1 MATQLFRQEAIEAG
15 RHRLVGTVV
24 AAVPP
29 GSRVYTIVAAAVGVG
44 LVALL
49 CFGSYS
55 SRQQVRGV
63 IAFDRGVTRVYPPAP
78 AEIRTIHV
86 RQGQRVAK
94 GAPLLTISLSPGRD
108 SSGEGM
114 ASQLA
119 QIAHQD
125 AELARQ
131 LELASDLSASERVA
145 LMQQRESAAAAIASL
160 ERQRSIARDQVA
172 LAESDSQRTA
182 RIAREGAGSKR
193 QVEESRAAL
202 LARRAAIEGIEER
215 LISQREA
222 LRGLDAE
229 VEQKR
234 IAALRTRSEIA
245 GRRAALAEARAGL
258 IRQDHL
264 VLTAPVAG
272 DVGEIIGQIG
282 QRARPDA
289 SLVTIVPAS
298 SRLEAWL
305 YAPSRAIGF
314 VRPGQPVRLLLD
326 AFPFQKYGAVPGRI
340 VAVSRVATDPGAI
353 DPGLE
358 LKEPVFRVRVRAEEG
373 AMGAPADAGA
383 LRQGMTL
390 SANIVLERRRLWE
403 IFFEPVL
410 AAVRA

>member
-1 MATQLFRQEAIEAG
+1 M
-15 RHRLVGTVV
+15 
-24 AAVPP
+24 
-29 GSRVYTIVAAAVGVG
+29 
-44 LVALL
+44 
-49 CFGSYS
+49 
-55 SRQQVRGV
+55 
-63 IAFDRGVTRVYPPAP
+63 
-78 AEIRTIHV
+78 IHV

-94 GAPLLTISLSPGRD
+94 GAPLLTISMSPGRD
-108 SSGEGM
+108 TSGEGM

-119 QIAHQD
+119 QIAQQD

-131 LELASDLSASERVA
+131 LELANALASSERIA
-145 LMQQRESAAAAIASL
+145 LIQQRDSAAAAIASL

-172 LAESDSQRTA
+172 LAESDSQRSA
-182 RIAREGAGSKR
+182 RIAREGAGSRR

-202 LARRAAIEGIEER
+202 LARRAATEGIEER
-215 LISQREA
+215 LISQRET
-222 LRGLDAE
+222 LRGLDAGI
-229 VEQKR
+229 EQKR
-234 IAALRTRSEIA
+234 IGALRTRSEIA

-272 DVGEIIGQIG
+272 DVGEISGQLG

-289 SLVTIVPAS
+289 SLVTIVPANS
-298 SRLEAWL
+298 QLEAWL

-314 VRPGQPVRLLLD
+314 VRPGQSVRLLLD
-326 AFPFQKYGAVPGRI
+326 AFPFQKYGAVRGRI
-340 VAVSRVATDPGAI
+340 VAVSRVATDPTAI

-358 LKEPVFRVRVRAEEG
+358 LKEPVFRVRVRAEQG
-373 AMGAPADAGA
+373 AMGAPTDLGA

-410 AAVRA
+410 AAVRG